1 MNITA
6 EHEEDNRRCITG
18 FKSKAKLFLF
28 SFVWD
33 LFTMQMQL
41 RGLLQLVKCQNV
53 FSEPQTY
60 RYHLHLQSG
69 LCEQKCKYKTAQHT

>member
-53 FSEPQTY
+53 FSELRLTDTIY
-60 RYHLHLQSG
+60 LQSG
-69 LCEQKCKYKTAQHT
+69 LCEQNMRLFAHT